1 MVGSTNLTRHVS
13 ERDLAQLIER
23 FESIAVGVV
32 ATGGGRVVKTL
43 GDEVLFVADD
53 PVGGSAI
60 GLELLDSFGAE
71 RELPDVRIGMA
82 FGHVLRRFGDVYGP
96 VVNVASRLTSA
107 AKPGTV
113 LVDRELA
120 TVLAEEATMRLRRRR
135 PISMRGYDR
144 LSPSRLTW
152 ALPYRSVVADLVH
165 DHHGVSALVRVCPQV
180 PRSTGRRAY
189 RRLSCKSVAGPR
201 DPAETR

>member
-1 MVGSTNLTRHVS
+1 M
-13 ERDLAQLIER
+13 
-23 FESIAVGVV
+23 
-32 ATGGGRVVKTL
+32 
-43 GDEVLFVADD
+43 
-53 PVGGSAI
+53 
-60 GLELLDSFGAE
+60 
-71 RELPDVRIGMA
+71 RIGMA

-135 PISMRGYDR
+135 PISVRGYDR
-144 LSPSRLTW
+144 LSPSRLTR
-152 ALPYRSVVADLVH
+152 ALPYRAVVADLVH

-180 PRSTGRRAY
+180 SRSTRRPAY
-189 RRLSCKSVAGPR
+189 RRLSCKSWRGRGIRRRLGECEFVMRRAASAAPSGVAR
-201 DPAETR
+201 RVARC